1 MFYSLFP
8 YTSLDAYNI
17 STNNDIREQIEVR
30 ELVTLLQAHHK
41 LSADTIRSN
50 IMAILRDSAVIKKGI
65 IKYVKG
71 ISKFVPPCQIQMT

>member
-1 MFYSLFP
+1 MKVCVP
-8 YTSLDAYNI
+8 GD
-17 STNNDIREQIEVR
+17 QIEVR

-50 IMAILRDSAVIKKGI
+50 VMAILRDSAVIKKGI
-65 IKYVKG
+65 VKYVKG